1 MSKESMDKDLNFRSK
16 AKSWLTKSF
25 NRTKKPYYLLSS
37 LFLAATLF
45 YVTPSDWMPKDLSID
60 KASDHY
66 KIYVSDKLLNLNQEQ
81 TPQLTDEKY
90 QKPIEHSA
98 QPSEIKLR

>member
-1 MSKESMDKDLNFRSK
+1 MSKESKGKDLNFRSK

-25 NRTKKPYYLLSS
+25 NRAKKPYYLLSS

-45 YVTPSDWMPKDLSID
+45 YVTPSEWMPKDLSID

-81 TPQLTDEKY
+81 APQFTDEKD
-90 QKPIEHSA
+90 QKPIELST
-98 QPSEIKLR
+98 QPRVMKLR